1 MGNAPVTMGLKT
13 HKNSY
18 QHGETMTGTV
28 YLSVTSVDAKIQS
41 YQGIQLSFG
50 GQENTEVR
58 IKEENG
64 DRGTTY
70 RTERETASIFHV
82 EIPLTTFSSPLRPA
96 NYEFPFEW
104 KLPDTPLPSS
114 FRNRKSHSGHC
125 EVRYTLSAYL
135 MPQDGSRNPMGFLSS
150 NIHST
155 SSSGTSA
162 SQTIQFVGA
171 PTRAIPEPL
180 QLAEERTVVNGLCCC
195 WKQGHISLGWEADTI
210 VLTPQAECKL
220 LLRGSNASAIPVS
233 KLRVQLIQSVH
244 WQAGSDDDFQKRHT
258 RSHNTTLVD
267 YYVDV
272 GHLQQWHGT
281 AEKPQGGYQSVYEDD
296 NDDDGDDDH
305 DDHYPLPTSFQVPP
319 DIMDTY
325 QGHNCRIEHTLIVS
339 AVTRMFATNPK
350 VPYNIHVQRIG
361 IGSSP
366 AAVPVATAWMDETE
380 YQDAVLPSNWS
391 PDEKV
396 PVIHLTEITSLD
408 DDAITNA
415 GIATAEAVMVM
426 QPDAAAEVATS
437 DDPLAF
443 ARPAGMTPSA
453 PLEDEMTSYGSD
465 LQEVL
470 GLLEEVDF
478 NDMTT
483 HRRIEHQ
490 IRRLPVC
497 QTVMAHMTPQHY
509 QFLCQAAT
517 KDTLHRIS
525 LLLAT
530 ELNSGPQGF
539 RGEYLVALMQLPMAK
554 EGSLSLIG
562 SLADQICDLDQSAS
576 FVEQSLRPDDASWF
590 RERVEAIRMRKQK
603 AAH

>member
-281 AEKPQGGYQSVYEDD
+281 AEKPQGGYQSV
-296 NDDDGDDDH
+296 
-305 DDHYPLPTSFQVPP
+305 
-319 DIMDTY
+319 
-325 QGHNCRIEHTLIVS
+325 
-339 AVTRMFATNPK
+339 NPSGLAGLRAILDRP
-350 VPYNIHVQRIG
+350 VAQRH
-361 IGSSP
+361 P
-366 AAVPVATAWMDETE
+366 AAAHRARIHPDLRGAH
-380 YQDAVLPSNWS
+380 LPRQ
-391 PDEKV
+391 
-396 PVIHLTEITSLD
+396 L
-408 DDAITNA
+408 A
-415 GIATAEAVMVM
+415 GEH
-426 QPDAAAEVATS
+426 QQAEVEQPEQQHGVGNVMLEQA
-437 DDPLAF
+437 DHRGAALVDEGCM
-443 ARPAGMTPSA
+443 RPSP
-453 PLEDEMTSYGSD
+453 
-465 LQEVL
+465 
-470 GLLEEVDF
+470 
-478 NDMTT
+478 
-483 HRRIEHQ
+483 
-490 IRRLPVC
+490 
-497 QTVMAHMTPQHY
+497 
-509 QFLCQAAT
+509 
-517 KDTLHRIS
+517 
-525 LLLAT
+525 
-530 ELNSGPQGF
+530 
-539 RGEYLVALMQLPMAK
+539 
-554 EGSLSLIG
+554 
-562 SLADQICDLDQSAS
+562 
-576 FVEQSLRPDDASWF
+576 
-590 RERVEAIRMRKQK
+590 
-603 AAH
+603 